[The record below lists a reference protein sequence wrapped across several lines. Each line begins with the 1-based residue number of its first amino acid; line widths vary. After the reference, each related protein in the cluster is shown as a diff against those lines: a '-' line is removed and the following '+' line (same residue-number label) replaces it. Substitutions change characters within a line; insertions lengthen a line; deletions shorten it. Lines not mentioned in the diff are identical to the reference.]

1 MTFKMIGFLLILI
14 VIAVFSAFNL
24 KNTSNIELG
33 FRTFKDVPIF
43 LSLLIAYIA
52 GSLTMIPFT
61 FRKKSKQRKKE
72 DNPPPKEKGKKKKSK
87 KDIPIE
93 KTEESI
99 IIPDE
104 SIDKK

>member
-14 VIAVFSAFNL
+14 IIAVFSAFNL

-61 FRKKSKQRKKE
+61 FRKRPKAKKKEATPVKEKKRKK
-72 DNPPPKEKGKKKKSK
+72 KFK
-87 KDIPIE
+87 KDMPIPEE
-93 KTEESI
+93 KENI

-104 SIDKK
+104 SIEKK